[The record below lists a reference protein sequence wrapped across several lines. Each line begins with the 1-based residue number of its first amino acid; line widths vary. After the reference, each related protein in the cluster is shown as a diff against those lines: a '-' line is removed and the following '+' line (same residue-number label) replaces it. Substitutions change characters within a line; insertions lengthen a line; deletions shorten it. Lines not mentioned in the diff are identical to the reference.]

1 MLDAE
6 KHLSSPYHFGSILE
20 VFSLYL
26 LAGYPRGYMG
36 KLLNIGTLALWK
48 WDVEHL
54 SCDPS
59 VGGDT
64 DFRTSVSLVLQCRV
78 YTLICTAAMSQL
90 PPIINLEGLND
101 VQP

>member
-1 MLDAE
+1 ML
-6 KHLSSPYHFGSILE
+6 KSTFPLPTIL
-20 VFSLYL
+20 VAFWKFSAFLL

-78 YTLICTAAMSQL
+78 YTLIYTAAMSQL
-90 PPIINLEGLND
+90 PPIINLEGLNH